1 MRPPTIRRRTL
12 FVVLAPIIGVLAAL
26 ALVAGCT
33 SSGGAKSSG
42 AGGEAFAASGRSAGA
57 ASSAAAAPTAAAPI
71 AGDQNAASQKAAD
84 SSSLNLGSTAQIK
97 TADMTIAAKNVT
109 AAATSAIQFATGAGG
124 GVSADVRTAASSD
137 DPSSGSAQL
146 TLKVLPDQLEST
158 LARLA
163 GLGTERSRQSSS
175 QDVTG
180 QVADVSSRV
189 ASAQASIARLQVL
202 FSKASAV
209 GDIVAIEGQLAQREA
224 DLEAL
229 QAQQRALTAQTSFAT
244 IAVDI
249 VALTAPVTKTKPAD
263 RSGFVGGLSN
273 GWHAFTKALGW
284 GLTGIGA
291 VLPFAIVLALLVG
304 AARWWR
310 RRHSRPGIVQQQDHV
325 AIVD

>member
-1 MRPPTIRRRTL
+1 MRPPTISRRPL
-12 FVVLAPIIGVLAAL
+12 FLVLAPLVGVLVTL
-26 ALVAGCT
+26 GLVAGCT
-33 SSGGAKSSG
+33 GSSGSKSSG
-42 AGGEAFAASGRSAGA
+42 AGGEAYSAASSAGA
-57 ASSAAAAPTAAAPI
+57 ATSAAAAPAAAAPI
-71 AGDQNAASQKAAD
+71 AGDQNAAAQKAAQ

-97 TADMTIAAKNVT
+97 TADMTIAAKNVN

-124 GVSADVRTAASSD
+124 GVSADVRTAATSD
-137 DPSSGSAQL
+137 DPSSGSAEL

-180 QVADVSSRV
+180 QVADVTSRV
-189 ASAQASIARLQVL
+189 TSAQASIARLQVL
-202 FSKASAV
+202 FSRASAV

-244 IAVDI
+244 IALRI
-249 VALTAPVTKTKPAD
+249 VALTAPITKTKPAD

-273 GWHAFTKALGW
+273 GWHAFTKAVGW

-291 VLPFAIVLALLVG
+291 VLPFAIVLALLGG
-304 AARWWR
+304 AALWWR

-325 AIVD
+325 ALVD